1 MVTVTEIERHRLAAR
16 QAFDSHA
23 DAMGKL
29 IRGNSALTTEMC
41 RWMSM
46 NVSVFDDV
54 ATVLAAGAAG
64 TDETLQRHVA
74 DELTA
79 LRRRDPD
86 IAATFEL
93 AMVEG
98 LRSAILLRLARP
110 EGATENGRRA
120 LLALL
125 GASSWTLVPQ
135 IVDLGMAA
143 RLKRGRLR
151 RIGAALG
158 VGLSR
163 VMGLSSGAPPF
174 GPRTR
179 DIPARRAV
187 HLPDRPETMEDAP
200 ASVASDENR
209 DMSDLER

>member
-29 IRGNSALTTEMC
+29 IRGNRALTTEMC

-54 ATVLAAGAAG
+54 ATALAAGASG
-64 TDETLQRHVA
+64 TDEVLQRRVA
-74 DELTA
+74 DEVAA

-86 IAATFEL
+86 MAATFEL
-93 AMVEG
+93 ALIEG

-158 VGLSR
+158 AGLTR
-163 VMGLSSGAPPF
+163 VMGLPNGALPF
-174 GPRTR
+174 GPRNR
-179 DIPARRAV
+179 PVAALRGL
-187 HLPDRPETMEDAP
+187 HLPDRPEAVEGAP
-200 ASVASDENR
+200 VAVASDENR
-209 DMSDLER
+209 DTSGHER